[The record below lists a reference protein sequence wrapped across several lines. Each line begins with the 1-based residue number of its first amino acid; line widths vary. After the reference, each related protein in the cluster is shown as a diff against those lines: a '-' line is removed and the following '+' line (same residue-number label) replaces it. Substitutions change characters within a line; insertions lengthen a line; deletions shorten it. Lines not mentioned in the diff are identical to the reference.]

1 MQTQVA
7 VEKEAACSH
16 VVSTH
21 TAQTVSDV
29 MKKESVKRKCCR
41 GCSRLA
47 VLVHSCSYSSPH
59 TMYTTIIKSYIR
71 EYGRGSVNA
80 CASSIWSPA
89 CLVA

>member
-1 MQTQVA
+1 MQAQVA

-47 VLVHSCSYSSPH
+47 VLVHSCS
-59 TMYTTIIKSYIR
+59 
-71 EYGRGSVNA
+71 
-80 CASSIWSPA
+80 
-89 CLVA
+89 